1 MKKKLVIAVLALLF
15 AAVAASAQPR
25 AFGLR
30 FASGLEISYQH
41 NLGSTHQGANFFEFD
56 AGVMGYTNY
65 PGYRLS
71 AIYDFTVLRFPLLGG
86 NFNMALGP
94 GLTLG
99 MYDKS
104 KFMGGLVFQYAVNYD
119 FGSIPVSVGIDTRP
133 CFVFTAEGA
142 TMSFKELVPM
152 ASLRWRF

>member
-1 MKKKLVIAVLALLF
+1 MKSKIVIAVLAVLLAGF
-15 AAVAASAQPR
+15 TAAAQPR

-41 NLGSTHQGANFFEFD
+41 NLGSTHQGANYLEFD

-71 AIYDFTVLRFPLLGG
+71 AIYDFTILRFPMLGG
-86 NFNMALGP
+86 NFNMAIGP

-104 KFMGGLVFQYAVNYD
+104 KFMGGLVVQYAVGYE
-119 FGSIPVSVGIDTRP
+119 FGSLPLSIGVDTRP

-142 TMSFKELVPM
+142 TMSFKELIPM
-152 ASLRWRF
+152 ASLRWKF